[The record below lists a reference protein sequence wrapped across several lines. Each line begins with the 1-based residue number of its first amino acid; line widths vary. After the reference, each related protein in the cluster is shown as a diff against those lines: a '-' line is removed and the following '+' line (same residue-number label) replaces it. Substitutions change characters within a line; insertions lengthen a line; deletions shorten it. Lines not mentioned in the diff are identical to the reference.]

1 MVWEFDFASWN
12 VESDKLLARINGV
25 ADHGMRQDLRRMH
38 GNLDRL
44 AISIAREEINC
55 RYRNRQTDRHA
66 KMTAEFEEM
75 EQNLKE
81 HITWALLM

>member
-1 MVWEFDFASWN
+1 MVWEFDFTEWN
-12 VESDKLLARINGV
+12 TESDRLIARINGV
-25 ADHGMRQDLRRMH
+25 GDYHMRYDLRKMH
-38 GNLDRL
+38 SNLDRL
-44 AISIAREEINC
+44 AISIAREEIAC
-55 RYRNRQTDRHA
+55 RYRSKQTDRHA